1 MPKLEITGAWK
12 DENSTR
18 ENVPTTEVIKAG
30 GDEVQLRQD
39 QHFKDY
45 LLENVYLRT
54 TDSQRSEI
62 LALWRDG
69 EVEIDRSQAERRSR
83 EVVFLVRT
91 ASGELAGVSEAALV
105 RVRGHRR
112 FYAYTMF
119 LRKSDRVPYLMLAV
133 LNGTRDFLRNFEHP
147 KLQPHGMLLVTE
159 NRKLMRPGTRK
170 LLGRHKYRYWG
181 RTGWGD
187 DVWAVEFSQPKRGA
201 AAHNWSAGGG
211 VEVPASVRFQSALC
225 SRQLLDSVP

>member
-1 MPKLEITGAWK
+1 ML
-12 DENSTR
+12 
-18 ENVPTTEVIKAG
+18 TTEVLKACK
-30 GDEVQLRQD
+30 DEARLRQ
-39 QHFKDY
+39 QHRFKDY

-54 TDSQRSEI
+54 TKLQRTEI
-62 LALWRDG
+62 MALWHDG
-69 EVEIDRSQAERRSR
+69 GFVIDGGQAEHRAR

-147 KLQPHGMLLVTE
+147 RLQPHGMLLVTE
-159 NRKLMRPGTRK
+159 NRKLMRPGMRK
-170 LLGRHKYRYWG
+170 LLARHKYRYWG
-181 RTGWGD
+181 RTAWGD
-187 DVWAVEFSQPKRGA
+187 DVWAVEFGQPDKAPPTYSGT
-201 AAHNWSAGGG
+201 
-211 VEVPASVRFQSALC
+211 ALC
-225 SRQLLDSVP
+225 GVDAQASARFRSAPGSRRLFDSTLQT